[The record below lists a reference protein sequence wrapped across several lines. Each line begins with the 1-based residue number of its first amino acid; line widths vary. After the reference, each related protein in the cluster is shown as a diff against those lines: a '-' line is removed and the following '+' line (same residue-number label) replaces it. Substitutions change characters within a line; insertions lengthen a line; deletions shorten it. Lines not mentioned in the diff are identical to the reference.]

1 MNQSGLPTPPPT
13 SATSTTNPAQS
24 SSNAAGQSASDVSLG
39 SIVTTITSASSP
51 SQLNQYLRSCASKDV
66 REVLLASILPGSQD
80 PLTLLNVRDH
90 TLGMLYILSAR
101 LHTVASDKPLWH
113 HVEGFCR
120 DFIPEHARVAPDRV
134 TLLAT
139 GIRQFAEAEGNPKL
153 AIAPLSDLLVKYPP
167 TLSHLTT
174 IHPIFLTICVATR
187 HFTAA
192 IPVLAHSITTID
204 LSLSDLTYHDN
215 LIYHY
220 AGGIAFAA
228 LKNWSAAEEL
238 FEICA
243 SSPGSAASAIQM
255 EALKKLAL
263 VQLIYRGKPS
273 PPSKY
278 MHPILMR
285 LFKATPYSNFM
296 NAYPLQRDYLRT
308 IVENEQQLFAN
319 ERTLGLIT
327 QALDR
332 APRWAIKKLT
342 TTYLTLHLSD
352 IGREV
357 GISDENEVKSLILSM
372 IECSEIS
379 AELSADGTVSFSD
392 PPVKFEKTDVDRVLA
407 QAQQQDALLVR
418 LEKEMERNKEYLIKA
433 VKSKDD
439 AAWGPSM
446 DEDSAFGDRPSGNW
460 TEDMS
465 FI

>member
-1 MNQSGLPTPPPT
+1 
-13 SATSTTNPAQS
+13 
-24 SSNAAGQSASDVSLG
+24 
-39 SIVTTITSASSP
+39 
-51 SQLNQYLRSCASKDV
+51 
-66 REVLLASILPGSQD
+66 
-80 PLTLLNVRDH
+80 
-90 TLGMLYILSAR
+90 MLYILSAR
-101 LHTVASDKPLWH
+101 LHSVASDKPLWH
-113 HVEGFCR
+113 HIETFCR
-120 DFIPEHARVAPDRV
+120 DFVPEHARVAPDRV

-139 GIRQFAEAEGNPKL
+139 GIRQLADVEGNPKL

-174 IHPIFLTICVATR
+174 IHPIFVTACVATR

-204 LSLSDLTYHDN
+204 LSLSDLTYQDN

-228 LKNWSAAEEL
+228 LKNWPAAEEL

-243 SSPGSAASAIQM
+243 SSPGSVASAIQM

-263 VQLIYRGKPS
+263 VQLIYRGKTS

-278 MHPILMR
+278 MHPVLLR
-285 LFKATPYSNFM
+285 LFKATPYSSFM

-327 QALDR
+327 QALNR

-352 IGREV
+352 IGRQV

-379 AELSADGTVSFSD
+379 AELFADGTVSFSD
-392 PPVKFEKTDVDRVLA
+392 PPVKFEKSDVDRVLA

-418 LEKEMERNKEYLIKA
+418 LEKEMERNKEYLTKA

-439 AAWGPSM
+439 ASWPAM
-446 DEDSAFGDRPSGNW
+446 DEDGSFGERPPGTW
-460 TEDMS
+460 ADEMT
-465 FI
+465 FA

>member
-66 REVLLASILPGSQD
+66 REVLLASILPGNQD

-113 HVEGFCR
+113 HVE
-120 DFIPEHARVAPDRV
+120 DRV

-418 LEKEMERNKEYLIKA
+418 LEKEMERNKEYLTKA

-446 DEDSAFGDRPSGNW
+446 DEDGAFGDRPSGNW

-465 FI
+465 FA